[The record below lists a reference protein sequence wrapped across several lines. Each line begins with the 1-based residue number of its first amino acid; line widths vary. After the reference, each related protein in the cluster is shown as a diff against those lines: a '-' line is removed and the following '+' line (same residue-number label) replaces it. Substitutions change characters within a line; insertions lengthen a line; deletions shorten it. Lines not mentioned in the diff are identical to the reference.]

1 MSKIELS
8 ADEIQVI
15 QQQLNGEIEVWEATD
30 EQKALLTSVTDKA
43 EALLDELDA
52 YESMG
57 DDLVA
62 WFWNK
67 YQEQEACE

>member
-1 MSKIELS
+1 MNKIELT
-8 ADEIQVI
+8 EIEIAVI
-15 QQQLNGEIEVWEATD
+15 KKQLNEEYSPFFSEEE
-30 EQKALLTSVTDKA
+30 EQLAYNSMIDKA